1 MEHINYFATLAE
13 QKAAYEAEE
22 LNIPQVD
29 YCAETDIVNYNSKS
43 TLFKKTGNVGD
54 FYYENGMFSSD
65 IDLTQDTPIGIVV
78 IPRNFIPQSPNG
90 RVMSL
95 VNMSLSGFSGT
106 TKEELMYPGLY
117 KINTTR
123 TKYTYYAGHGT
134 GTTVNVHNIG
144 NYHPVFQPSDRWN
157 DGEPQRVQ
165 SPDDPQAYYSGSGSS
180 DYHGVSPYKVD
191 ENGNITFNS
200 NYGDEKIYTGTVA
213 YVLNA
218 FSDFDGYGNTNAQ
231 INASAQADWKT
242 AESLRS
248 DAQTFAVS
256 ACVCKRFNC
265 GGLDWYLPSCGEL
278 GFLAPRHKVLQSQLQ
293 KLIDANG
300 TAALIPE
307 EQYQTLPSSS
317 SHLNYANSYLYYY
330 YGYNAMNFMSFSKI
344 QKYAIPRA
352 FALI

>member
-29 YCAETDIVNYNSKS
+29 YCAETDLVNYNSKS
-43 TLFKKTGNVGD
+43 TLFKKIGNVGD
-54 FYYENGMFSSD
+54 FYYENGLFSSD
-65 IDLTQDTPIGIVV
+65 VDLTQGTPIGIVV
-78 IPRNFIPQSPNG
+78 IPRNFIPTSPKG

-95 VNMSLSGFSGT
+95 VNMSMNGFSGT
-106 TKEELMYPGLY
+106 TSEETMYPGLY
-117 KINTTR
+117 FTETPL
-123 TKYTYYAGHGT
+123 TKYYYYAGHGT
-134 GTTVNVHNIG
+134 GTTVQTNLVG
-144 NYHPVFQPSDRWN
+144 NYSAVFQPSDRWN

-165 SPDDPQAYYSGSGSS
+165 SPDDPQAYYSGSGST
-180 DYHGVSPYKVD
+180 DNHGVSPYKVD
-191 ENGNITFNS
+191 EDGNITFNS
-200 NYGDEKIYTGTVA
+200 RYGEKEIYTGTVD

-218 FSDFDGYGNTNAQ
+218 FSDFDGYGNTDVQ
-231 INASAQADWKT
+231 ISTSAQTDWKT
-242 AESLRS
+242 ASVLENNRRYAL
-248 DAQTFAVS
+248 S
-256 ACVCKRFNC
+256 ACACKRFNC

-307 EQYQTLPSSS
+307 NQYQTLPASTSAED
-317 SHLNYANSYLYYY
+317 YRYQYLYYW
-330 YGYNAMNFMSFSKI
+330 YGYNAMNFMNVGKTTN
-344 QKYAIPRA
+344 YAIPRA

>member
-1 MEHINYFATLAE
+1 MAEYTKLKSAINGFYHDG
-13 QKAAYEAEE
+13 QSIKKAYIGDI
-22 LNIPQVD
+22 LCFNHYLKD
-29 YCAETDIVNYNSKS
+29 TDSF
-43 TLFKKTGNVGD
+43 FKKTGDVGD
-54 FYYENGMFSSD
+54 FYYENGMFSTD
-65 IDLTQDTPIGIVV
+65 VDLTQATPIGIVV
-78 IPRNFIPQSPNG
+78 IPRNFIPQSPKG

-106 TKEELMYPGLY
+106 TNEEKMVFGLY
-117 KINTTR
+117 LRNTTL
-123 TKYTYYAGHGT
+123 TKYRDYAQHGT
-134 GTTVNVHNIG
+134 GTTVNVNQIKFKD
-144 NYHPVFQPSDRWN
+144 NVFQPSDRWN

-165 SPDDPQAYYSGSGSS
+165 SPDDPQAYYSGSDYS

-200 NYGDEKIYTGTVA
+200 NYGEEKIYTGTVD
-213 YVLNA
+213 YLLNA
-218 FSDFDGYGNTNAQ
+218 FSDFDGYGNTDAQ
-231 INASAQADWKT
+231 ISVESESDWET
-242 AESLRS
+242 TENLSNNGS
-248 DAQTFAVS
+248 YAVS

-307 EQYQTLPSSS
+307 EQNEVLPAST
-317 SHLNYANSYLYYY
+317 SHENCSEYLYYC
-330 YGYNAMNFMSFSKI
+330 YGYNAMNYYYSLKNGNHCV
-344 QKYAIPRA
+344 PRA

>member
-13 QKAAYEAEE
+13 QKAAYETEE

-29 YCAETDIVNYNSKS
+29 YCAETDIVNYNSKN
-43 TLFKKTGNVGD
+43 TFYKKIGNVGD
-54 FYYENGMFSSD
+54 FYYANGMFSSD

-78 IPRNFIPQSPNG
+78 IPRNFIPQSPKG

-106 TKEELMYPGLY
+106 TKEENMYPGLHGRS
-117 KINTTR
+117 TSL
-123 TKYTYYAGHGT
+123 TKYLYYAGHGT

-144 NYHPVFQPSDRWN
+144 QYQQVFQPSDRWN

-165 SPDDPQAYYSGSGSS
+165 SPDDPQAYYSGSGST

-191 ENGNITFNS
+191 EDGNITFNS
-200 NYGDEKIYTGTVA
+200 NYGEEKISTGTVD

-218 FSDFDGYGNTNAQ
+218 FSDFDGYGNTDVLVNSYV
-231 INASAQADWKT
+231 ASDWKT
-242 AESLRS
+242 IENLENSALN
-248 DAQTFAVS
+248 ATS

-300 TAALIPE
+300 TAALMPE
-307 EQYQTLPSSS
+307 QQYQTLPASTSDE
-317 SHLNYANSYLYYY
+317 NYPNHYLYYW
-330 YGYNAMNFMSFSKI
+330 YGYNAMNFMDVYKRNT
-344 QKYAIPRA
+344 YAIPRA

>member
-29 YCAETDIVNYNSKS
+29 YCAETDLVNYNSKS
-43 TLFKKTGNVGD
+43 AFFKKTGDVGD

-65 IDLTQDTPIGIVV
+65 IDLTVDTPIGIVV
-78 IPRNFIPQSPNG
+78 IPRNFIPQSPKG

-95 VNMSLSGFSGT
+95 VNMSMSGFSGT
-106 TKEELMYPGLY
+106 TKEEKMFPGLVGL
-117 KINTTR
+117 TTPKL
-123 TKYTYYAGHGT
+123 TQYSYYAGHGT
-134 GTTVNVHNIG
+134 GTTVSTLTVG
-144 NYHPVFQPSDRWN
+144 GYFQVFQPSDRWN

-200 NYGDEKIYTGTVA
+200 KYGEEKIYTGTVD

-218 FSDFDGYGNTNAQ
+218 FSDFDGYGNTDAQ
-231 INASAQADWKT
+231 ISTKSQTNWKT
-242 AESLRS
+242 TEKLSINS
-248 DAQTFAVS
+248 IFAIS
-256 ACVCKRFNC
+256 ACACKRFNC

-307 EQYQTLPSSS
+307 EQYQTLPASTT
-317 SHLNYANSYLYYY
+317 HEIRDNYLYYW
-330 YGYNAMNFMSFSKI
+330 YGYNAMNYK
-344 QKYAIPRA
+344 QTNKRNTYAIPRA